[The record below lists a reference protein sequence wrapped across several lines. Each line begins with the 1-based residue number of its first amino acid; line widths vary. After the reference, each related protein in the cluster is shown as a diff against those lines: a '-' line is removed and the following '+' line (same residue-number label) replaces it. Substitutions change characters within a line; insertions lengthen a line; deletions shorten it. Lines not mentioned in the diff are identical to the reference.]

1 MRKTQVA
8 LAAALFALATP
19 AFAQVVQ
26 GADGH
31 YYRLVPLRHER
42 FATARAEAGQ
52 QPVAPTSSC
61 HTGPNKP
68 LLPPGLPVD
77 DRLRSNVTRTS
88 RSPCKGSPPRAG
100 GSH

>member
-1 MRKTQVA
+1 MRKMQVA

-42 FATARAEAGQ
+42 FATARAEAA

-61 HTGPNKP
+61 HIVPAQTNPYCPPDCQWTTACGPM
-68 LLPPGLPVD
+68 
-77 DRLRSNVTRTS
+77 
-88 RSPCKGSPPRAG
+88 
-100 GSH
+100 

>member
-61 HTGPNKP
+61 HIFRPKQTPTAPRTASGR
-68 LLPPGLPVD
+68 PPAVQCNSNLPVA
-77 DRLRSNVTRTS
+77 L
-88 RSPCKGSPPRAG
+88 
-100 GSH
+100 

>member
-42 FATARAEAGQ
+42 FATARAEAG
-52 QPVAPTSSC
+52 AAS
-61 HTGPNKP
+61 
-68 LLPPGLPVD
+68 
-77 DRLRSNVTRTS
+77 RTD
-88 RSPCKGSPPRAG
+88 
-100 GSH
+100 

>member
-31 YYRLVPLRHER
+31 YYSLVPLRHER

-61 HTGPNKP
+61 HIVPAQTNPYCPRTANGR
-68 LLPPGLPVD
+68 PPAVQCNSNLPVA
-77 DRLRSNVTRTS
+77 L
-88 RSPCKGSPPRAG
+88 
-100 GSH
+100 

>member
-61 HTGPNKP
+61 HIVPAQTNPYCPPDCQWTTACGPM
-68 LLPPGLPVD
+68 
-77 DRLRSNVTRTS
+77 
-88 RSPCKGSPPRAG
+88 
-100 GSH
+100 